1 MASDVQKTT
10 VDINLHAKL
19 VETIAPLLTRQE
31 GLSAGLV
38 GRATLKRAE
47 RIVDAA
53 FARIAA
59 EGCKIVQGVP

>member
-1 MASDVQKTT
+1 MTVNNQT

-53 FARIAA
+53 LALIAG
-59 EGCKIVQGVP
+59 EGCKIVQVPNE